1 MSTPAR
7 TVLAGTALV
16 LLALAAAEAGDVNE
30 ETVVV
35 ELGPQVLTAADILAH
50 ADRLAPAAPSGDPL
64 ADGKKLIEPVVQA
77 RLLVIEAVARG
88 YDDERLRRQ
97 LDRLERDRL
106 VAALEEVEIRDRL
119 VLDEAA
125 VATAV
130 ERRSRVLHLHY
141 LATATRAGADSLL
154 DRIRA
159 GESFAD
165 LARAHSIDTRTS
177 AAGGALDPVTWGTLP
192 PALEE
197 VAYALT
203 PGALGGPFAYGDR
216 WHVVRLDSV
225 TPDPA
230 PRDSL
235 ETLVRETLRDAR
247 FSRGQVAFLA
257 AMKDSLHYAVDD
269 SVVRVFLDR
278 MAAWVAAGAPD
289 SARTPGADRFG
300 FGAGERALAIFTY
313 DGGAFT
319 IGDYADYMA
328 GEPGANVR
336 PRAERGRVDRDLDQY
351 FRHHAYADLARERG
365 YLELTGFARERA
377 RLRERVLIQRMYEA
391 EVALPAPP
399 DSTALRAFYEAHPE
413 RYRGSAGG
421 APAPFPAVEA
431 DVRRDWVATREEERY
446 ADLIAELKR
455 RYPIVYHDQALL
467 RLPL

>member
-1 MSTPAR
+1 MSTPTRAI
-7 TVLAGTALV
+7 LAWTALALL
-16 LLALAAAEAGDVNE
+16 LLATARAGDVNE

-35 ELGPQVLTAADILAH
+35 ELGPHILTAADILVH
-50 ADRLAPAAPSGDPL
+50 TDRLALAAPSGDPL
-64 ADGKKLIEPVVQA
+64 ADRQRLIEPIVQA
-77 RLLVIEAVARG
+77 RLLVIEAIARG
-88 YDDERLRRQ
+88 YEDERLRRQ

-141 LATATRAGADSLL
+141 LATATRPAADSLL

-159 GESFAD
+159 GESFGD
-165 LARAHSIDTRTS
+165 LSRAHSVDARTS
-177 AAGGALDPVTWGTLP
+177 AAGGELDPVTWGTLS

-203 PGALGGPFAYGDR
+203 PGAIGGPFAYGDR
-216 WHVVRLDSV
+216 WHLVRLDSI

-230 PRDSL
+230 PRDSI
-235 ETLVRETLRDAR
+235 EILVRGTLGDAM

-257 AMKDSLHYAVDD
+257 TMKDSLHYAVDD
-269 SVVRVFLDR
+269 SVVGVFLAR
-278 MAAWVAAGAPD
+278 MEDWVAAGAPD
-289 SARTPGADRFG
+289 SARAPGTDRFG

-313 DGGAFT
+313 DGGRFT

-328 GEPGANVR
+328 GEPGENVR
-336 PRAERGRVDRDLDQY
+336 PRAERARVDKDLDQY
-351 FRHHAYADLARERG
+351 FRHHAYADLARRRG

-377 RLRERVLIQRMYEA
+377 RLRERVLIQRMYEVD
-391 EVALPAPP
+391 VALAAPP
-399 DSTALRAFYEAHPE
+399 DTAALRAWYAAHPE
-413 RYRGSAGG
+413 RYTPSGG
-421 APAPFPAVEA
+421 NLAPFSAVAAE
-431 DVRRDWVATREEERY
+431 VRRDWVAAREEERY
-446 ADLIAELKR
+446 AALIAELKR